1 MRTADGASQRTGHTK
16 LAFAEDDAKMVRR
29 RGAKIR
35 R

>member
-1 MRTADGASQRTGHTK
+1 MRTADGASQRTGHTR

-29 RGAKIR
+29 RGATIR